1 MTTARATTRG
11 HRLSR
16 RSVTG
21 GADRYVQLVV
31 VALMAFG
38 VVAVYS
44 AVSFLAETKAG
55 GDPERLLLRHL
66 VRVLLAAGAIAVVS
80 RMDYRQ
86 LARWS
91 LPLLVGAL
99 GLLLLVQV
107 AGVAFGGATRWLRI
121 GPLAFQPSELASVA
135 LLLHLSVLLTRKQ
148 SYIGSFERGFLPL
161 LFWILVTAVL
171 IGIENLSTA
180 ALLTG
185 SMLLLCF
192 VGRVR
197 LVHLT
202 ASGLLG
208 LLLAT
213 LMLLVSPQRAARVEA
228 FLGAKIFPH
237 TEAEAVFDP
246 QQEGYQARQARIAF
260 AMGGLTGVGP
270 GKSTQRDFLPA
281 PYNDFIFAIVA
292 EEYGIIGAMLLLAA
306 LLVLLF
312 RGYMRIARHAPDPL
326 GFFLAF
332 GATTLL
338 VMQGFVHAA
347 VTCGLL
353 PVTGLPFP
361 FVSYGGTSLLTSG
374 ILVGLLLSV
383 SRQAQFSK
391 KE

>member
-1 MTTARATTRG
+1 MNKLRATSQAHAATR
-11 HRLSR
+11 SR
-16 RSVTG
+16 AY
-21 GADRYVQLVV
+21 ADRYVQLVV
-31 VALMAFG
+31 VVLMAFG

-66 VRVLLAAGAIAVVS
+66 VRVLLAAGAILVVS
-80 RMDYRQ
+80 RMDYRR

-91 LPLLVGAL
+91 LPLLVGSL
-99 GLLLLVQV
+99 GLLLMVQV

-121 GPLAFQPSELASVA
+121 GALAFQPSDLAGVA

-148 SYIGSFERGFLPL
+148 TYISAFDRGFLPL
-161 LFWILVTAVL
+161 LFWILGTTVL
-171 IGIENLSTA
+171 IGIENLSAA
-180 ALLTG
+180 ALLAA

-197 LVHLT
+197 MRHL
-202 ASGLLG
+202 AGLG
-208 LLLAT
+208 LMGLMLT
-213 LMLLVSPQRAARVEA
+213 VLMLLHSPQRAARLEA
-228 FLGAKIFPH
+228 FMGMKIFPH
-237 TEAEAVFDP
+237 TTAEAVFDP
-246 QQEGYQARQARIAF
+246 QNEGYQAYQARIAF

-270 GKSTQRDFLPA
+270 GKSVQRDFLPA

-292 EEYGIIGAMLLLAA
+292 EEYGVIGAMILLGA

-312 RGYMRIARHAPDPL
+312 RGYMRIARHALDPL

-338 VMQGFVHAA
+338 VLQGFVHAA

-361 FVSYGGTSLLTSG
+361 FLSYGGTSMLANG

-383 SRQAQFSK
+383 SRHTQLPETKRS
-391 KE
+391 

>member
-1 MTTARATTRG
+1 MRRSRATSRG
-11 HRLSR
+11 YRNPTA
-16 RSVTG
+16 VGT
-21 GADRYVQLVV
+21 DRYVQFVV

-55 GDPERLLLRHL
+55 GEPERLLLRHL
-66 VRVLLAAGAIAVVS
+66 VRVFLAAGAMVVVA
-80 RMDYRQ
+80 RIDYRR

-91 LPLLVGAL
+91 LPMLVGAL
-99 GLLLLVQV
+99 VLLLLVQV

-121 GPLAFQPSELASVA
+121 GSLAFQPSDLAGVA

-148 SYIGSFERGFLPL
+148 TYIDSFERGFLPL

-197 LVHLT
+197 LLHLT
-202 ASGLLG
+202 GSGLLG
-208 LLLAT
+208 LGLAALVLLA
-213 LMLLVSPQRAARVEA
+213 SPQRAARVEA
-228 FLGAKIFPH
+228 FLGTKLFAH

-246 QQEGYQARQARIAF
+246 LDEGYQARQARIAF

-270 GKSTQRDFLPA
+270 GKSVQRDFLPA

-292 EEYGIIGAMLLLAA
+292 EEYGMVGATLLLAA
-306 LLVLLF
+306 LMILLF
-312 RGYMRIARHAPDPL
+312 RGYLRIARHARDPL

-332 GATTLL
+332 GATTMLTL
-338 VMQGFVHAA
+338 QGFVHAA

-361 FVSYGGTSLLTSG
+361 FVSYGGTALLTSG
-374 ILVGLLLSV
+374 ILAGLLLSV
-383 SRQAQFSK
+383 ARQVQLPEKRRS
-391 KE
+391 

>member
-1 MTTARATTRG
+1 MNRLRATSRSKTTAA
-11 HRLSR
+11 SKP
-16 RSVTG
+16 S
-21 GADRYVQLVV
+21 ADRYVQFVV

-38 VVAVYS
+38 VAAVYS

-55 GDPERLLLRHL
+55 GEPERLLLRHL
-66 VRVLLAAGAIAVVS
+66 VRVLLAAGTIVVVS
-80 RMDYRQ
+80 RVDYRRM
-86 LARWS
+86 ARWS
-91 LPLLVGAL
+91 KPLLLGSL

-121 GPLAFQPSELASVA
+121 GSVVFQPSDLAGVA

-148 SYIGSFERGFLPL
+148 SYIHSFDRGFLPL

-180 ALLTG
+180 ALLTA

-197 LVHLT
+197 ALHL
-202 ASGLLG
+202 AGSGLLG

-213 LMLLVSPQRAARVEA
+213 LMLLASPQRAARVEA
-228 FLGAKIFPH
+228 FLGTKIFPH

-246 QQEGYQARQARIAF
+246 QNEGYQARQARIAF

-270 GKSTQRDFLPA
+270 GKSVQRDFLPA

-292 EEYGIIGAMLLLAA
+292 EEYGMIGALLLLGA

-312 RGYMRIARHAPDPL
+312 RGYLRIARRAPDPL

-332 GATTLL
+332 GATTML
-338 VMQGFVHAA
+338 VLQGFVHAA

-353 PVTGLPFP
+353 PVTGQPFP

-383 SRQAQFSK
+383 SRRVQSP
-391 KE
+391 ETERS

>member
-1 MTTARATTRG
+1 MRRSRAT
-11 HRLSR
+11 SR
-16 RSVTG
+16 VYRPPTAVGT
-21 GADRYVQLVV
+21 DRYVQFVV

-55 GDPERLLLRHL
+55 GEPERLLLRHL
-66 VRVLLAAGAIAVVS
+66 VRVFLAAGAMVVVA
-80 RMDYRQ
+80 RIDYRR

-91 LPLLVGAL
+91 LLILVGAL

-121 GPLAFQPSELASVA
+121 GSLAFQPSDLAGVA

-148 SYIGSFERGFLPL
+148 AYIDSFERGFLPL

-185 SMLLLCF
+185 SMLLVCF

-197 LVHLT
+197 LLHLT
-202 ASGLLG
+202 GSGLLG
-208 LLLAT
+208 LGLAALVLLT
-213 LMLLVSPQRAARVEA
+213 SPQRAARVEA
-228 FLGAKIFPH
+228 FLGTKIFAH

-246 QQEGYQARQARIAF
+246 LDEGYQARQARIAF

-270 GKSTQRDFLPA
+270 GKSVQRDFLPA

-292 EEYGIIGAMLLLAA
+292 EEYGMVGATLLLAA
-306 LLVLLF
+306 LMILLF
-312 RGYMRIARHAPDPL
+312 RGYLRIARHARDPL

-332 GATTLL
+332 GATTMLTL
-338 VMQGFVHAA
+338 QGFVHAA

-374 ILVGLLLSV
+374 ILAGLLLSV
-383 SRQAQFSK
+383 SRQAQLPEKGRS
-391 KE
+391 